1 MLTQTVATPS
11 LSELAQDVREGLSK
25 KGQKELSCR
34 YFYDD
39 VGSALFEVITH
50 LPEYGLSRAG
60 QRLVRKS
67 AQAIASRVPS
77 PVIVAELGC
86 GSGRNTHW
94 LLEALSRKW
103 PVTYCPIEISGAAL
117 ATCKRQLDDIDS
129 LTFVGFECEYLEG
142 LAEAGTLRRAGE
154 QLLVMFLGSTI
165 GNFSRPEGV
174 QFLQQVRQT
183 LIPGDF
189 LLLATDLEKPAP
201 QLLLAYDDPLGVTA
215 AFNLN
220 LLARLNRELEA
231 DFRLDRFR
239 HLARYD
245 NQERR
250 VEMHLLSTSKQTVTI
265 PGAGLSVR
273 LERGET
279 IWTESSHKYN
289 VSEVNRMAQQ
299 SGFRCDAQWLDE
311 EWPFAHTLFV
321 AE

>member
-1 MLTQTVATPS
+1 MLTQTVAVPS
-11 LSELAQDVREGLSK
+11 LSEFAQDVRAGLSK
-25 KGQKELSCR
+25 KGQKELPCR

-39 VGSALFEVITH
+39 IGSALFEVITH

-60 QRLVRKS
+60 QRLLRKS
-67 AQAIASRVPS
+67 APAIASRVPS
-77 PVIVAELGC
+77 PVMVVELGC
-86 GSGRNTHW
+86 GSGRNTRW
-94 LLEALSRKW
+94 LLEALSRRN
-103 PVTYCPIEISGAAL
+103 PLTYCPIEISGAAL

-129 LTFVGFECEYLEG
+129 LSFVGFQREYLEG
-142 LAEAGTLRRAGE
+142 LAEASSLRRTAE
-154 QLLVMFLGSTI
+154 HLLVLFLGSTI
-165 GNFSRPEGV
+165 GNFSRLQGV
-174 QFLQQVRQT
+174 QFLQQVRQS

-189 LLLATDLEKPAP
+189 LLLATDLEKPLP
-201 QLLLAYDDPLGVTA
+201 QLLLAYDDSLGVTA

-231 DFRLDRFR
+231 DFRLDQFR
-239 HLARYD
+239 HVARYND
-245 NQERR
+245 RERR

-265 PGAGLSVR
+265 PGAGLTVR

-289 VSEVNRMAQQ
+289 VLEVTQMAQL
-299 SGFRCDAQWLDE
+299 SGFRCDRQWLDE

>member
-1 MLTQTVATPS
+1 MLTQSVAVPS
-11 LSELAQDVREGLSK
+11 LSGLAQDVRAGLSK
-25 KGQKELSCR
+25 KGQKELPCR

-39 VGSALFEVITH
+39 IGSALFEVITH
-50 LPEYGLSRAG
+50 LPEYGLTRAG
-60 QRLVRKS
+60 QRLLRKS
-67 AQAIASRVPS
+67 APAIASRVPS
-77 PVIVAELGC
+77 PVIVVELGC
-86 GSGRNTHW
+86 GSGRNTRW
-94 LLEALSRKW
+94 LLEALTRKC

-129 LTFVGFECEYLEG
+129 LSFVGFQCEYLEG
-142 LAEAGTLRRAGE
+142 LAEASTLRRTGE
-154 QLLVMFLGSTI
+154 HLLVMFLGSTI
-165 GNFSRPEGV
+165 GNFSRPQGV
-174 QFLQQVRQT
+174 QFLQRVHRS
-183 LIPGDF
+183 LLPGDF
-189 LLLATDLEKPAP
+189 LLLATDLEKPIS
-201 QLLLAYDDPLGVTA
+201 QVLLGYDDPLGVTA

-239 HLARYD
+239 HVARYND
-245 NQERR
+245 QERR
-250 VEMHLLSTSKQTVTI
+250 IEMHLLSTSKQTVTI

-289 VSEVNRMAQQ
+289 VPEVIRMGHQ